1 MKSMFKILALLFV
14 FALVPTNDMAAK
26 NFHGTVTKVIDGD
39 SMRIKTESGDYEVRL
54 YGIDAPEYDQN
65 YAQEAKMKVKRALYR
80 KRVKVIPV
88 EWDKYKRLVAIVEYS
103 DDSSINELL
112 LRNGLAWYYPKYCKK
127 RICGSWKQ
135 VARKAREKKLNIWSE
150 NSPVAPWR
158 WKQRKYK

>member
-1 MKSMFKILALLFV
+1 MKSSFKILALLIVIVFV
-14 FALVPTNDMAAK
+14 PLPVMAAK

-39 SMRIKTESGDYEVRL
+39 SIKVKADSRYYEVRL

-65 YAQEAKMKVKRALYR
+65 YAKEAKRKVKRMLYK

-103 DDSSINELL
+103 DNLSINELL
-112 LRNGLAWYYPKYCKK
+112 LQTGLAWFYPKYCKK
-127 RICGSWKQ
+127 RVCGRWKK
-135 VARKAREKKLNIWSE
+135 VARDARNKRLNIWSE
-150 NSPVAPWR
+150 SSPVAPWR